1 MQETEQKGKIRL
13 LSDLGTKLSKY
24 IEDED
29 PFADS
34 FSFLKPPDNASIGE
48 KVLWE
53 VFGSKQQKTKPQVVT
68 ETGEKM
74 AR

>member
-1 MQETEQKGKIRL
+1 
-13 LSDLGTKLSKY
+13 
-24 IEDED
+24 
-29 PFADS
+29 
-34 FSFLKPPDNASIGE
+34 LKPPENASIGE

-74 AR
+74 ARQMETEAMEVARRP